1 VEAFFGVVR
10 RMIDGFFQ
18 GVMEKRGGIDSK
30 VRKRDQ
36 VRNDYV
42 EFAVLDIKPGPST
55 PQPTPKIRAQGKIG
69 LLRSG

>member
-1 VEAFFGVVR
+1 VVR

-42 EFAVLDIKPGPST
+42 DFAVLDIKPGPPST
-55 PQPTPKIRAQGKIG
+55 PQPTPKIRAQEKIG
-69 LLRSG
+69 PLRSG